1 VKRFYELA
9 TAARRDD
16 GFTILLDARAMLT
29 PAKNPIALPTAEL
42 AEAIAAEWSAQTEEI
57 DTTTMPYTRHAYT
70 AIDGVQQSSS
80 QVVQEVARFAE
91 TDLTCYWAEGPDSLT
106 VEQAAAWQ
114 PLLDW
119 LQEQY
124 GVSLAVTRGIMPV
137 QQQPE
142 SLAALTAVVAAHDP
156 FALTALHTIVSI
168 SGSLVIGLAVSAGHL
183 ASSRAWQ
190 VSRIDHDY
198 QAAQWGEDPEAA
210 ADAARTKAEF
220 EAAARFLDLVRSP

>member
-1 VKRFYELA
+1 MKRFYELA

-57 DTTTMPYTRHAYT
+57 DTTTMPLTRHAYT
-70 AIDGVQQSSS
+70 AIDGVRQSTP
-80 QVVQEVARFAE
+80 QVVQEIARFAE

-106 VEQAAAWQ
+106 VEQAAAWK

-119 LQEQY
+119 LQEQH

-156 FALTALHTIVSI
+156 FALTALHTLVSI